1 MYVWI
6 LRPTLTYSN
15 TVVKGKL
22 EVDQELIREINE
34 IYFSKKAN
42 WFSPPGHQK
51 VVKATKEIHGF
62 VSKNFVSVSAP
73 IALSV
78 VV

>member
-15 TVVKGKL
+15 TAVKGNL

-42 WFSPPGHQK
+42 WLSPPGHQK
-51 VVKATKEIHGF
+51 AVKATREIHGF
-62 VSKNFVSVSAP
+62 VSKNLVFVSAS

-78 VV
+78 VL